1 MDTLINIQNTFL
13 QKDNENNF
21 IFEKHDMNKIIDNIS
36 TDELY
41 NALFSCEEIMNKLSA
56 TTVLSIY
63 KKIIHS
69 IYNDI
74 NHIKFWHLCLLVN
87 IYKKSDSE
95 VKIICYDHLNK
106 LKLNYTPESK
116 NLLISNKIYIKECFV
131 NSYFTSEQLQI
142 LKLDQDTMFYY
153 DDSLNTQII
162 FSWYSED
169 QIYYDLFLSTNF
181 LKNLSLNTLIQ
192 IFNRIIESKY
202 NKNKYLLSQHLDI
215 LLTKYSSDKLMNK
228 NYVIDIIKKL
238 NYDFSEEIITIL
250 IKNYFYW
257 EKYFSNELLTQNKF
271 FVIVLLNSVI
281 DFSEKS
287 IDKFTNFID
296 FFLLVQKKHNLT
308 YNLLT
313 IKKFVSLLKFFTKNH
328 NAYLNSKY
336 GYMSNNSTAKL
347 GFIFKGD
354 NGWYRC

>member
-1 MDTLINIQNTFL
+1 MDTLINTQNIFL

-21 IFEKHDMNKIIDNIS
+21 IFEKHDMNKLIDNIS
-36 TDELY
+36 NDELY
-41 NALFSCEEIMNKLSA
+41 NTLFSYEQIMNKLSA

-87 IYKKSDSE
+87 IYKKTNSE
-95 VKIICYDHLNK
+95 VKIMCYDLIKK

-116 NLLISNKIYIKECFV
+116 ILLISNKIFIKECFIV
-131 NSYFTSEQLQI
+131 SYFTPEQLQI
-142 LKLDQDTMFYY
+142 LRLDQETILYY
-153 DDSLNTQII
+153 GDSSNTQTI
-162 FSWYSED
+162 FKWYSDD

-181 LKNLSLNTLIQ
+181 LKNLSLNTLIH

-202 NKNKYLLSQHLDI
+202 NNKYLLPQHLDI
-215 LLTKYSSDKLMNK
+215 LLTKYNSDKLMNK
-228 NYVIDIIKKL
+228 NYVIDIITKL

-271 FVIVLLNSVI
+271 FVIVLLNCVI

-287 IDKFTNFID
+287 IDKFVNLID
-296 FFLLVQKKHNLT
+296 FFLLVQKKHYLT

-313 IKKFVSLLKFFTKNH
+313 IQKFVSLLKFFTKNH

-354 NGWYRC
+354 NRWYRC